1 MTLRRLAPAL
11 SLLAVLA
18 LAACGSATDSGGSPS
33 DSAGDS
39 SATDDTT
46 DDTTDGA
53 TDETPEGPLNAAD
66 LPIEAGANGIDL
78 PAGIDAPTDGAPG
91 AAWTAQDGYLYV
103 VTFGSSSCPRVAE
116 GDATL
121 EGSDVVVTFQKID
134 ENKPCTMDLRAWTT
148 VVKAPDG
155 VDEAADVTVRLD
167 EAGTVV
173 VPPRAAAGQV
183 GEAAWVAQ
191 S

>member
-1 MTLRRLAPAL
+1 MTPLRRITPVL
-11 SLLAVLA
+11 SLVAVLA
-18 LAACGSATDSGGSPS
+18 LAACGTATDSGGSP
-33 DSAGDS
+33 AES
-39 SATDDTT
+39 SAAQDTTPTDDTM
-46 DDTTDGA
+46 
-53 TDETPEGPLNAAD
+53 DETPEGPMNAAD
-66 LPIEAGANGIDL
+66 LPIEAGANGVDL
-78 PAGIDAPTDGAPG
+78 PAGIDAPSALGVPG

-103 VTFGSSSCPRVAE
+103 VTFGSSSCPSIAD

-148 VVKAPDG
+148 VVKAPEG
-155 VDEAADVTVRLD
+155 VDESADVTVRLD
-167 EAGTVV
+167 EAGSVV

-183 GEAAWVAQ
+183 GDAAWVAE